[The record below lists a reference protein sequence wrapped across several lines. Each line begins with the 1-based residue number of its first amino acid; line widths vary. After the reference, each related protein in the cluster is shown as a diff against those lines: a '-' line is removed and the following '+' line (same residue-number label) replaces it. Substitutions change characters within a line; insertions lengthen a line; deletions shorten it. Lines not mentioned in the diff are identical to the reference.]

1 LVGIKCIRRKG
12 TLVPEICPANL
23 RIFLVRH
30 GETEWNRIG
39 RFQGRNDQP
48 LNEKGRRQAQALAE
62 ALRNENFIALY
73 ASPLPRSLETAGFI
87 KSFHSAAPLIEE
99 PRLVEMDLGE
109 FEGMEGRLWMVEHK
123 DFVEAW
129 AKNPGAVRMP
139 GGENLEEVQFRAVEA
154 LKAVTARHE
163 AGSTL
168 LLCSHNFVLLTIL
181 CHALEIPLDRFR
193 EVKKGTASYSILS
206 WVEGRFRVEILNER
220 SHLKILEK
228 TGNPSGIDSPYFRM
242 IN

>member
-1 LVGIKCIRRKG
+1 M
-12 TLVPEICPANL
+12 PEISLPNL

-48 LNEKGRRQAQALAE
+48 LNEKGRRQARALAE
-62 ALRNENFIALY
+62 ALKDEHFTALY

-87 KSFHSAAPLIEE
+87 KSFHPAAPLIEE
-99 PRLVEMDLGE
+99 PRLMEMDLGE
-109 FEGMEGRLWMVEHK
+109 FEGMDGRLWMEAHG
-123 DFVEAW
+123 DFVKAW
-129 AKNPGAVRMP
+129 AMNPGSTRMP
-139 GGENLEEVQFRAVEA
+139 GGENLEEVQLRAVEA
-154 LKAVTARHE
+154 LNIIIARYE
-163 AGSTL
+163 SGGCL

-206 WVEGRFRVEILNER
+206 WVEGRFRVEVINER
-220 SHLKILEK
+220 SHLDKI
-228 TGNPSGIDSPYFRM
+228 
-242 IN
+242 